1 MLKSQLH
8 KLFQFAHCPGEF
20 AVFVDA
26 GEHPPG
32 VDNIGSYILLYL
44 DPEPK
49 ALQYLLEHSHV
60 ALRVEVVANHCVP
73 ALAQVLLHV
82 PQYLYHVDLQLV
94 LLVLSTAVEEDE
106 DVLGLGVLLL
116 PRIVTALQIDFL

>member
-1 MLKSQLH
+1 M
-8 KLFQFAHCPGEF
+8 
-20 AVFVDA
+20 
-26 GEHPPG
+26 
-32 VDNIGSYILLYL
+32 DNIGSYILLYL

-116 PRIVTALQIDFL
+116 PRIVTALQIDVL